1 MTMRKKLLEELVA
14 EIEAAQK
21 AQTSDIGKDIDF
33 LEEYVDGELRLML
46 DEMKRLKERIIAF
59 NNVKKEFD
67 QDPFTAAGD
76 LEELTRGEKNEK
88 LKLALQKVF
97 KHLG

>member
-14 EIEAAQK
+14 EIEAAQE
-21 AQTSDIGKDIDF
+21 AQASDIGKDIDF

-76 LEELTRGEKNEK
+76 LEELTRTEKNDK
-88 LKLALQKVF
+88 LKITLQKVF

>member
-1 MTMRKKLLEELVA
+1 MTMRKKLLEELNA
-14 EIEAAQK
+14 EIEAAQQAK
-21 AQTSDIGKDIDF
+21 TVDIGKEIDF
-33 LEEYVDGELRLML
+33 LEDYVEGELQLML
-46 DEMKRLKERIIAF
+46 EEMKRLKERILAF

-76 LEELTRGEKNEK
+76 LEELTRSEKNEK
-88 LKLALQKVF
+88 LKLSLQKVF